1 MEVRLKANPKKYG
14 KETMDNMLGVYLEL
28 IEIVILSYLYQNE
41 NPFML
46 DYHFQFTSN
55 FKEWRFNVEVK
66 DITMDKDLTS
76 MYFQV

>member
-14 KETMDNMLGVYLEL
+14 KETMDKMFGVDLEL

-55 FKEWRFNVEVK
+55 LKKWRINVEVNY
-66 DITMDKDLTS
+66 ITMDEDLTS
-76 MYFQV
+76 MYIQV